1 MIFKKAHFAI
11 VAAFAAA
18 TLVATSASA
27 DVPNDGAAVIVN
39 NEDNANTTKLYV
51 DNRNPLDV
59 SLYVVTTEGRRESL
73 GIVNGMAQAT
83 FALPSWLDDGTKFR
97 IKAYSLGPISPS
109 THVRRTLKGVK
120 TNVLAASADR
130 TITLRIAS
138 DIEKS
143 NIPAG
148 Y

>member
-1 MIFKKAHFAI
+1 MIFKKAQFTI

-18 TLVATSASA
+18 TLVATNASA
-27 DVPNDGAAVIVN
+27 DVRNDEAAVIVN
-39 NEDNANTTKLYV
+39 TEDNANTAKLYV

-59 SLYVVTTEGRRESL
+59 SVYVVTTEGRRERL
-73 GIVNGMAQAT
+73 GIVLGFAQAT
-83 FALPSWLDDGTKFR
+83 FALPSWLEEGTDFR
-97 IKAYSLGPISPS
+97 IKAYSLGPMRAS

-120 TNVLAASADR
+120 TNVFAASANR

-143 NIPAG
+143 HIPAG